1 MGDCGC
7 NKRGT
12 APTGSTASR
21 QQAQAAANRTAD
33 AAAKARE
40 RAANPST
47 SRIGPATTAASGR
60 TQTFALRSR
69 DGSTSVVGSALEA
82 RAAVIRNGSQI
93 IPS

>member
-21 QQAQAAANRTAD
+21 QAAQAVADQTAASARQ
-33 AAAKARE
+33 ARE

-47 SRIGPATTAASGR
+47 TRIGPATTSAGR
-60 TQTFALRSR
+60 TQTFALRGR
-69 DGSTSVVGSALEA
+69 DGSTSIVGSALEA

-93 IPS
+93 VPS

>member
-21 QQAQAAANRTAD
+21 SAAQAVANATAD
-33 AAAKARE
+33 SAAKARE
-40 RAANPST
+40 RAANIST
-47 SRIGPATTAASGR
+47 TRIGPARTASGR

-69 DGSTSVVGSALEA
+69 DGKVQTFGSPLEA
-82 RAAVIRNGSQI
+82 RAERARNGGEI

>member
-1 MGDCGC
+1 MGKDCGC
-7 NKRGT
+7 NKRGA

-21 QQAQAAANRTAD
+21 QQAQAAANATAD
-33 AAAKARE
+33 AAARARE

-47 SRIGPATTAASGR
+47 SRIGPQTASGR
-60 TQTFALRSR
+60 TQSFALRSR